1 MNETKPIAIL
11 TDGDESM
18 QWAID
23 TVLPKCPYRL
33 YSWHIEKNVRAN
45 VKDEK
50 LREKIYKI
58 IWDSTN
64 LDEFERLW
72 INMIEEFA
80 PRNSRWFDMLYE
92 KWEKWAETYCREK
105 FFARMQSTQRCEGM
119 NKYVKDYLKSGV
131 ELVELVPT
139 IVRAQRR
146 LRFKYSEFDYNYRFS
161 KHVLRTQLHK
171 LEDDA
176 SKIYTDNIFFEV

>member
-1 MNETKPIAIL
+1 MLQTFISSMNETKSIAIL

-18 QWAID
+18 QRAID
-23 TVLPKCPYRL
+23 TVLPKCPHRL

-72 INMIEEFA
+72 TNMIEEFA

-92 KWEKWAETYCREK
+92 KWEK
-105 FFARMQSTQRCEGM
+105 
-119 NKYVKDYLKSGV
+119 
-131 ELVELVPT
+131 
-139 IVRAQRR
+139 
-146 LRFKYSEFDYNYRFS
+146 
-161 KHVLRTQLHK
+161 
-171 LEDDA
+171 
-176 SKIYTDNIFFEV
+176 